1 MKYLLLLEACWS
13 NWMVWRRRLWSRC
26 RGHHVRL
33 PFHLE
38 PSTFWMIA
46 KTKTKRKGTTSF
58 KQNHRRGLFC
68 PRHHLWKQQNWKPSK
83 LFPPPKCSDVSNVQ
97 LRRPRRTR
105 RKINFTV
112 TTSSISSRK
121 SRPTSMMTMGA
132 RSVGR
137 RCLEIS
143 FLFMLVLPTKSF
155 NPSFLGKGSLSIRSL
170 LPLPSVQMLT
180 HQLPGLIIQTN
191 PLHLQ

>member
-1 MKYLLLLEACWS
+1 MKYLLLLKACWS
-13 NWMVWRRRLWSRC
+13 NRTVCVWRRRLW
-26 RGHHVRL
+26 
-33 PFHLE
+33 
-38 PSTFWMIA
+38 
-46 KTKTKRKGTTSF
+46 RKGTTSL
-58 KQNHRRGLFC
+58 KQNHRT
-68 PRHHLWKQQNWKPSK
+68 RHRLRKQRNWKPSK

-121 SRPTSMMTMGA
+121 SRPTSMMAMGA

-143 FLFMLVLPTKSF
+143 FLFMLVFPTKSF
-155 NPSFLGKGSLSIRSL
+155 NPSFLGKESLSIRSL

-191 PLHLQ
+191 SHLQQPILFQFLLPRGAL